1 VGFDAD
7 LIAIGP
13 FEAFKT
19 FGLLDAPEDHYVQT
33 ITGEDVPAKPTDEII
48 VTLVKANT
56 TEQSKVL
63 CSLVGLSWPALV
75 NPQVTQLISPP
86 PWWND
91 EYIGDNYTVEQ
102 LYCILT
108 SLLSDQRVRI
118 YFRPDCW

>member
-1 VGFDAD
+1 MGADAD

-19 FGLLDAPEDHYVQT
+19 YGLLEYLEDRYDQT
-33 ITGEDVPAKPTDEII
+33 YEDGSGVPPKPTDEII
-48 VTLVKANT
+48 VTLATANT

-63 CSLVGLSWPALV
+63 CELVGLRWPALI
-75 NPQVTQLISPP
+75 NPQVTQLLSPP
-86 PWWND
+86 PWWNS

-108 SLLSDQRVRI
+108 SLLSDQRVRV
-118 YFRPDCW
+118 YFRPNC